1 MFKQNSFDLPQA
13 KLLIRIEMAIAALTI
28 LLLNVCWTPLIDH
41 FTAGKYGYV
50 NRQTIFILSLG
61 IPLVYLNNFLWT
73 MYFAQGRLK
82 IILQSFVLAVC
93 INVGLDVLLI
103 PVYKNAGAAVA
114 ILISLMGQCIFYI
127 TKNEL
132 RQLNGSFLSCLFC
145 TFIAVG
151 VLVINS
157 LLHINILISAG
168 MAIIFFIA
176 LLLITRQI
184 NLKDTAALSYFLKD

>member
-1 MFKQNSFDLPQA
+1 
-13 KLLIRIEMAIAALTI
+13 
-28 LLLNVCWTPLIDH
+28 VCWTPLIDH
-41 FTAGKYGYV
+41 FKAGKYGYV

-184 NLKDTAALSYFLKD
+184 NLKDTAALSYFLKDEKVLIKPRQPAFLPPRIT